1 MLRKRLLCGYHRV
14 PIRPHQYTTYSGCTG
29 SNLMLIFHKSRQ
41 NYSFGPAVFA
51 VGCSQDVKRS
61 VSLDFRD
68 KSGLFDGEWLA
79 FMAETPSPQIIQ
91 NWKVKC
97 RSFEQTIPISVREG
111 QVITRINDI
120 DHTTYISGNGRFRLE
135 IPTGLKMSNPISSSA
150 TLLDGRVT
158 LILQGDLGR
167 ERPSGSFT
175 FGIAD
180 FANVGCRT
188 RVTYIPAEPEKEDAE
203 EVADAATDEAEVVED
218 QENEEEVY
226 ELQDDV
232 EPKGS

>member
-1 MLRKRLLCGYHRV
+1 
-14 PIRPHQYTTYSGCTG
+14 
-29 SNLMLIFHKSRQ
+29 MLIFHKSRQ
-41 NYSFGPAVFA
+41 NYRFGPAATRRTVCAAALLIGTSVFA

-120 DHTTYISGNGRFRLE
+120 DHTTHISGNGRFRLE

-188 RVTYIPAEPEKEDAE
+188 RVTYIPAEPEKEGAE
-203 EVADAATDEAEVVED
+203 EVADAATDEDEVVED

-232 EPKGS
+232 EPRGS

>member
-1 MLRKRLLCGYHRV
+1 
-14 PIRPHQYTTYSGCTG
+14 
-29 SNLMLIFHKSRQ
+29 MLIAGSLFTL
-41 NYSFGPAVFA
+41 
-51 VGCSQDVKRS
+51 GCSQDVKRS
-61 VSLDFRD
+61 VSGDFRD
-68 KSGLFDGEWLA
+68 KTGLFDGDWLA
-79 FMAETPSPQIIQ
+79 FMAETPTPQVIQ

-97 RSFEQTIPISVREG
+97 SSFEQSIPISVQEG
-111 QVITRINDI
+111 QVTTRINDV

-188 RVTYIPAEPEKEDAE
+188 RVTYIPSEPDKKRPEDLVEEGTGELEAADADEYGDLDEYEAVDKE
-203 EVADAATDEAEVVED
+203 EVVDEEEAVDED
-218 QENEEEVY
+218 QAFETLQEV
-226 ELQDDV
+226 EAI
-232 EPKGS
+232 